1 MKKKKLLIIIGG
13 LVVILIIVANVLTSG
28 KKGIT
33 VSADNAK
40 LEDIVEEVSASG
52 YIQPQ
57 NRVNITSEVTAE
69 IITLPVKE
77 GQAVNKGDLLV
88 VLDTVQLQKD
98 LEQTKY
104 SLDEI
109 EARTSAAKSGF
120 QQAEQEFN
128 RKQQLYKSGLIS
140 DTEFELAQYQYD
152 NSKFSYQAMVSST
165 KQAQSRYEKAEDNL
179 SKTKILSPMN
189 GVITYLDADVGEIA
203 AAQTVYSTGKTL
215 MTISNLSVFEVEVD
229 VDETEINKVEKGQKA
244 KIEVDAFPD
253 TTFSGEVLEI
263 GNTAVVA
270 NAGSTE
276 QSTNFKVKILFQDA
290 NVSIKP
296 GMSATVDIV
305 TNSRE
310 MALCVPYSAIV
321 MRTLDPDSL
330 KKTEDDSSSGGLV
343 ETAHAAT
350 PEETGDS
357 TMMKTGEKEKKDIK
371 GVFVVK
377 DGKVKFLPVETGIA
391 DQKNIEITSGLEEGS
406 QVVIGPFR
414 TLRTLKNDDEVKVE
428 EKEKGKEL

>member
-1 MKKKKLLIIIGG
+1 M
-13 LVVILIIVANVLTSG
+13 
-28 KKGIT
+28 
-33 VSADNAK
+33 SAENAK
-40 LEDIVEEVSASG
+40 TEDIVEEVSASG

-69 IITLPVKE
+69 IIALPVKE
-77 GQAVNKGDLLV
+77 GQSVNKGDLLV

-104 SLDEI
+104 ALDEI
-109 EARTSAAKSGF
+109 EARTAAAKSGF
-120 QQAEQEFN
+120 QQNEQEYK
-128 RKQQLYKSGLIS
+128 RQKQLYDSGLIS
-140 DTEFELAQYQYD
+140 DTEFDLAQYKYD
-152 NSKFSYQAMVSST
+152 DAKYSYQAMVSST
-165 KQAQSRYEKAEDNL
+165 SQARSRFEKAEDNL

-189 GVITYLDADVGEIA
+189 GVITYLDAEVGEIA

-229 VDETEINKVEKGQKA
+229 VDETEINKVKRGQKT

-253 TTFSGEVLEI
+253 TIFAGEVQEI
-263 GNTAVVA
+263 GNTAVVS
-270 NAGSTE
+270 NLGSTE

-290 NVSIKP
+290 NVEIKP
-296 GMSATVDIV
+296 GMSATVDII

-350 PEETGDS
+350 PDETNDS
-357 TMMKTGEKEKKDIK
+357 TMMKTDDEKEKKDVK

-377 DGKVKFLPVETGIA
+377 DGKVTFVPVETGIA

-406 QVVIGPFR
+406 KVVVGPFR
-414 TLRTLKNDDEVKVE
+414 TLRTLKNGDEVKVE
-428 EKEKGKEL
+428 VKEKGKES